1 MITEDCDDTDNA
13 AAEFTFTKQNF
24 VTNSKLIQRCF
35 VQTQKNLT
43 MIFWVL
49 LKCFTNSLCFSQK
62 KSILQICQTRV
73 GGWLHERLICCIEDL
88 LLPLGW
94 EALSEEHWV
103 TRPKNFIETDTET
116 FFWDQNF
123 RDRDRD
129 FFSRPNIFETD
140 TETFFETNF
149 FKTETE
155 TFFETKF
162 FGSKTETFFKT
173 RFFSPILR
181 LLF

>member
-49 LKCFTNSLCFSQK
+49 LKCFTNSLCCSQK

-94 EALSEEHWV
+94 EELSEE
-103 TRPKNFIETDTET
+103 TKIFIKTDSETL
-116 FFWDQNF
+116 FWGQHFWDWYRKF
-123 RDRDRD
+123 
-129 FFSRPNIFETD
+129 
-140 TETFFETNF
+140 F
-149 FKTETE
+149 FKPK
-155 TFFETKF
+155 FLILKLVFENDTNSPRNSPTK
-162 FGSKTETFFKT
+162 TL
-173 RFFSPILR
+173 ILGKK
-181 LLF
+181 LHKDWVALTP